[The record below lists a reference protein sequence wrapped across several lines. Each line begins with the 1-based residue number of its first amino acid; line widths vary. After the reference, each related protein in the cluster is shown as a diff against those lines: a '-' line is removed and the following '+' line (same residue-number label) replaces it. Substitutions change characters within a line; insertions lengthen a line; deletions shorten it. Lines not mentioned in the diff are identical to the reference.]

1 MKKTFFNLIVLISGI
16 SLLLLSSC
24 RLMCV
29 HGSGNQI
36 TENRSVGEFTK
47 IDVSGQFKVVL
58 KQDSTS
64 TLKITG
70 DDNLMKYIKT
80 SVSDGK
86 LKIYSKKSL
95 CSSGE
100 IVINVGIRDI
110 KDIDAS
116 GAVQIASD
124 GKITAQ
130 DLHFDVSGA
139 TKITMDLN
147 VANLTTEGS
156 GATRIS
162 LTGQASTHNV
172 DLTGAGKINAL
183 DFVVGNYNIETS
195 GATKCEINV
204 LNSLSVH
211 TSGASTIRYRG
222 NPKTVNN
229 DKSGASSLKK
239 ID

>member
-1 MKKTFFNLIVLISGI
+1 MKKNLLNLIILISGI
-16 SLLLLSSC
+16 SLVFLSSC
-24 RLMCV
+24 RMMCV

-36 TENRSVGEFTK
+36 TENRSTGDFTK

-58 KQDSTS
+58 KQDSS
-64 TLKITG
+64 ATLKING

-86 LKIYSKKSL
+86 LKIYTKKSL

-100 IVINVGIRDI
+100 IVINVGIRNI
-110 KDIDAS
+110 KNIDAS
-116 GAVQIASD
+116 GAVQIVSD
-124 GKITAQ
+124 GKINVQ
-130 DLHFDVSGA
+130 DLRFDVSGA

-147 VANLTTEGS
+147 AANLTTEAS
-156 GATRIS
+156 GATRIN

-172 DLTGAGKINAL
+172 DLNGAGKINAL

-211 TSGASTIRYRG
+211 TSGASSIRYRG

-229 DKSGASSLKK
+229 DRSGASSLKK